1 VSNKSISAL
10 DLPKDVWSHILHSNI
25 HIFDTIF
32 IRATSKLLL
41 KLCKEIRP
49 FPKHFVLDQ
58 ELCMAYLIQHGFISC
73 IEYAKTALDWFHDWH
88 EKFCATAAAFGQ
100 VDALKYLRSNFC
112 EFGGRNLSEACAEGT
127 CSLDMIKYLHESG
140 IPWGDPN
147 RDEFMALAARKGHLA
162 CMQYAVENGCK
173 NRKIAYTPFIDC
185 LQYAIDNEF
194 SWKGRD
200 NRRGGTAFFNRRDCH
215 NICEQAANEGDI
227 VILKHA
233 FQHGAPLNDSAIFA
247 ARSGHLG
254 CMIFA
259 VENDNQGREVIPSD
273 ILTIEC
279 FNYLLQK
286 FGIEKL
292 SRGFK
297 WNYPLKTN
305 AKYLQAILASGIP
318 FPKTLHGLTRFAV
331 QSPETVL
338 FFLEH
343 AKLSKDSTHVL
354 QECSEY
360 GSLDTLKVVYDKLA
374 SDKEISSEKLMQ
386 LVKEPICFCRY
397 QNEMDKLKFLWDK
410 LPNKQR
416 ESVRLRRWLN
426 DYETVT
432 RSTPEVLDFF
442 ANQGI
447 QWQQT
452 HLGYPSSFP
461 NTVYLLRLGRKF
473 QSSRSELNQI

>member
-1 VSNKSISAL
+1 MEVSNKSISAL

-292 SRGFK
+292 SRG
-297 WNYPLKTN
+297 
-305 AKYLQAILASGIP
+305 
-318 FPKTLHGLTRFAV
+318 V
-331 QSPETVL
+331 
-338 FFLEH
+338 
-343 AKLSKDSTHVL
+343 
-354 QECSEY
+354 
-360 GSLDTLKVVYDKLA
+360 
-374 SDKEISSEKLMQ
+374 
-386 LVKEPICFCRY
+386 
-397 QNEMDKLKFLWDK
+397 
-410 LPNKQR
+410 
-416 ESVRLRRWLN
+416 
-426 DYETVT
+426 
-432 RSTPEVLDFF
+432 
-442 ANQGI
+442 
-447 QWQQT
+447 
-452 HLGYPSSFP
+452 
-461 NTVYLLRLGRKF
+461 
-473 QSSRSELNQI
+473 